1 MFADRPVRH
10 RTSRTSR
17 CAARVMSRLSHH
29 HRLLVVHVVG
39 GSGSD
44 RARIRQG
51 SAGGKLPCVRTDLP
65 RIFCLQ
71 MASQSAAVNSCLGE
85 GPVSSRTRSWTRQ
98 PALDP
103 AADTAAAPSVA
114 GLSQDAPEATPPPVF
129 HGLWPGSE
137 PGAWTE
143 RYLWEW
149 AESPGRARSA
159 RPPRFPPAGLPPPA
173 RVGCSFEL

>member
-149 AESPGRARSA
+149 AESPGLGSECSTPALPACRPASA
-159 RPPRFPPAGLPPPA
+159 RPRGLQ
-173 RVGCSFEL
+173 L